1 MQVDM
6 RVLTFDVPPQE
17 ASMHTLPKYADR
29 YANGFATLYWVLTFD
44 VPPQEASMVDTLPK
58 DEYADRFANSYWALV
73 FEAPS

>member
-29 YANGFATLYWVLTFD
+29 YANGFATLY
-44 VPPQEASMVDTLPK
+44 
-58 DEYADRFANSYWALV
+58 
-73 FEAPS
+73 